1 MEIEMK
7 RKLLHLSGLLVP
19 LLYVIVGKEWSIVV
33 ISIALIVF
41 FMIEPLRVYSLESKK
56 IVERM
61 RPYVTEEMYRFLNER
76 IDKLTKSIKE
86 IEREEERLCIGAH
99 IYFAVAS
106 LIVIILFPKWI
117 VIGAIAVATL
127 GDALAA
133 VIGKKYGKHRFRNGK
148 SWEGSTA
155 FFITSFIVLLLV
167 LFSHY
172 PIEYVILAAIIG
184 SIVGALV
191 ELYNVPPNDNFSNQI
206 FISLALYVLTFMM
219 RMFK

>member
-61 RPYVTEEMYRFLNER
+61 RPYVTEEMYRFLNDR

-99 IYFAVAS
+99 IYFAIAS

-133 VIGKKYGKHRFRNGK
+133 VVGKKYGKHRFRNGK

-155 FFITSFIVLLLV
+155 FFITSFIVLFLA

-172 PIEYVILAAIIG
+172 PIVYVILAAVIG

>member
-99 IYFAVAS
+99 IYFAIAS

-206 FISLALYVLTFMM
+206 FISLAFYVLTFMM

>member
-1 MEIEMK
+1 MEIEIK

-19 LLYVIVGKEWSIVV
+19 LLYVLVGREWSIDV
-33 ISIALIVF
+33 ISVALVVF
-41 FMIEPLRVYSLESKK
+41 FMIEPLRVYPLESKE
-56 IVERM
+56 ILERM
-61 RPYVTEEMYRFLNER
+61 HPYITEEMYRFLNER

-99 IYFAVAS
+99 IYFAIAS

-117 VIGAIAVATL
+117 VIGAITVATV

-133 VIGKKYGKHRFRNGK
+133 IVGRRFGKHRFKNGK

-155 FFITSFIVLLLV
+155 FFISSFLV
-167 LFSHY
+167 LFFSLSGFY
-172 PIEYVILAAIIG
+172 SPMFVFIAAIIG
-184 SIVGALV
+184 SVVGTLV

-206 FISLALYVLTFMM
+206 FISLTLYILTLVM

>member
-99 IYFAVAS
+99 IYFAIAS

>member
-1 MEIEMK
+1 MK